1 MLGLLLGSACAPAAT
16 EPPPRAPLS
25 LFLGTVPAQQTGD
38 NRWIDFINGGP
49 AELVPGA
56 QGGFHVWLLYRIGG
70 NNVPQ
75 QVQVQRIADRIAQGG
90 TRQRVLTVNTQLELP
105 AQPLWESPMPQP
117 SFMCPTPLGVNI
129 LDAPVELEV
138 HISEAKQGGM
148 LLCAARVLFQ
158 PVCPPPTDP
167 LHDRCLAICQG

>member
-1 MLGLLLGSACAPAAT
+1 MLGVLLGSACAPAAT
-16 EPPPRAPLS
+16 EPPPQAPLS
-25 LFLGTVPAQQTGD
+25 LALGTVSVQQTGD
-38 NRWIDFINGGP
+38 NRWVDFENGGP

-56 QGGFHVWLLYRIGG
+56 QGGFHVWLLYRISG

-75 QVQVQRIADRIAQGG
+75 QVQVQRKADRIAPDG
-90 TRQRVLTVNTQLELP
+90 TRQRVLTVSTQLELP
-105 AQPLWESPMPQP
+105 AQPLWESPTPLP

-138 HISEAKQGGM
+138 RISEAKPDGM
-148 LLCAARVLFQ
+148 LLCEARVLFQ

-167 LHDRCLAICQG
+167 LHDFCLGICQG